1 MNDFFRLKEH
11 GTDVRTEAV
20 AGLTTF
26 LTMAYIIV
34 VNPQILSAS
43 GMDLGAVMVA
53 TCLAAAA
60 STLVMGLW
68 ANVPIAQAP
77 GMGLNAFF
85 TFTVCG
91 ALAYPWQQALGI
103 VFISG
108 VLNILLTVTRIR
120 EMVVRAIPRSL
131 KLSIAV
137 GIGLFLALIGFKNM
151 GVVVGNPA
159 TLVAFGNLSAPT
171 TLLALAGLLLTAFLH
186 ARGVRAALL
195 LGILA
200 VTAAGVALGHAAPPA
215 ALVAPPPSLSPTLL
229 QLDLLTPLREPRTW
243 SIILGFMFVDLFDS
257 VGTLLSVG
265 SAARLVKEDG
275 TFPQMVRSLQADAVA
290 TPIGALLGTSSTTSY
305 IESAAGAESGGR
317 TGLTAVFVAALFVLG
332 IFFSPVAAA
341 IPPFATAPALV
352 MVGFFMMAELRR
364 IDFGSVEDG
373 LPVFVTFVLMPFT
386 YSISIGLGFGFLC
399 HVIIKVALGKGR
411 EVHPILYPIC
421 AVFLLEL
428 SVR

>member
-1 MNDFFRLKEH
+1 MSDFFRLKEH

-34 VNPQILSAS
+34 VNPQILAAS

-91 ALAYPWQQALGI
+91 ALHYPWQQALGI

-108 VLNILLTVTRIR
+108 VLNILLTVTRVR

-151 GVVVGNPA
+151 GVVVGNPE
-159 TLVAFGNLSAPT
+159 TLVAFGKLSAPT

-195 LGILA
+195 LGILG

-215 ALVAPPPSLSPTLL
+215 ALLASPPSLAPTLL
-229 QLDLLTPLREPRTW
+229 QLDILTPLREPRTW

-317 TGLTAVFVAALFVLG
+317 TGLTAVFVAGLFLLG
-332 IFFSPVAAA
+332 IFFSPLAAA

-364 IDFGSVEDG
+364 IDFTSVEDG

>member
-1 MNDFFRLKEH
+1 MSDFFRLKEH
-11 GTDVRTEAV
+11 GTTLRTEAM

-26 LTMAYIIV
+26 LTMAYIIF
-34 VNPQILSAS
+34 VNPEILSAS
-43 GMDLGAVMVA
+43 GMDKGAVMVA

-60 STLVMGLW
+60 STLIIGLW

-91 ALAYPWQQALGI
+91 ALNYPWQQGLGI

-108 VLNILLTVTRIR
+108 VLNVLLTATKIR
-120 EMVVRAIPRSL
+120 EMVVRAIPAPL
-131 KLSIAV
+131 KLAIAV
-137 GIGLFLALIGFKNM
+137 GIGLFLSLIGFKNM
-151 GVVVGNPA
+151 GLVVASPA
-159 TLVAFGNLSAPT
+159 TLVTFGTLSSPT
-171 TLLALAGLLLTAFLH
+171 TLLALGGFLVMAFLH
-186 ARGVRAALL
+186 AKGVRASLL

-200 VTAAGVALGHAAPPA
+200 TAIAGMALGHAPTPA
-215 ALVAPPPSLSPTLL
+215 GIVSSPPSLAPTFL
-229 QLDLLTPLREPRTW
+229 QLDILTPLTDPKAW

-265 SAARLVKEDG
+265 TAAKLVRADG
-275 TFPQMVRSLQADAVA
+275 SFPQMVRALQADAIA

-317 TGLTAVFVAALFVLG
+317 TGLTSVFVAALFLLG
-332 IFFSPVAAA
+332 LFFAPLAGA
-341 IPPFATAPALV
+341 IPAFATAPALV
-352 MVGFFMMAELRR
+352 MVGFFMMSELKN
-364 IDFGSVEDG
+364 IDFQSVENG
-373 LPVFVTFVLMPFT
+373 IPVFITIVLMPLTF
-386 YSISIGLGFGFLC
+386 SISIGLGFGFLSY
-399 HVIIKVALGKGR
+399 VFLKIALGKAR

-421 AVFLLEL
+421 AIFLLEL